1 MAKNFVQEGKNLT
14 LPVGTG
20 VKSGDPVAVGEIVG
34 VALTNA
40 DDNGYAT
47 VQTEGVFKLSVV
59 GNDGTNDA
67 SISVGDALY
76 YNAGTI
82 NKNTAGVLFGYAL
95 EAVGAGET
103 KTIDVL
109 IARK

>member
-20 VKSGDPVAVGEIVG
+20 VKSGDPVAVGELVG

-59 GNDGTNDA
+59 GNDGTNA
-67 SISVGDALY
+67 VSISIGEALY
-76 YNAGTI
+76 YDNGTI
-82 NKNTAGVLFGYAL
+82 NRNTAGVLFGYAL

-103 KTIDVL
+103 KTIPVK
-109 IARK
+109 IADK